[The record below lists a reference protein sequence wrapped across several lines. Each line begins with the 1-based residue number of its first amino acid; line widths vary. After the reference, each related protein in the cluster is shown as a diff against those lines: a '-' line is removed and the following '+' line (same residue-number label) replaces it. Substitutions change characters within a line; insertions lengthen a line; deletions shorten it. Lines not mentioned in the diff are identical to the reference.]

1 MSAFLNEKRRDKC
14 VRTGLAF
21 IAAFGVLLAG
31 VALASSEGGEGH
43 GPSKII
49 DFGWRALNFAV
60 LAFLLYK
67 LLWGKI
73 KDFFANRRK
82 GIEASLEEAV
92 RVREEAEKKFKD
104 YSDRL
109 AKATDEITGISD
121 MIKAQGDVE
130 KQKIIEGAKSSAD
143 KMKEDAAARMEQ
155 DLKKARNDLR
165 KEASEL
171 AVRMAEEIL
180 KTSVKENDHNLM
192 VKDFMNRMVKH

>member
-1 MSAFLNEKRRDKC
+1 MSAFLKEKRRDSC

-21 IAAFGVLLAG
+21 MAAFWVLLAG
-31 VALASSEGGEGH
+31 AALAAGGGEDH
-43 GPSKII
+43 GAGQLI

-73 KDFFANRRK
+73 RDFFVNRRY
-82 GIEASLEEAV
+82 GIKASLEEAV
-92 RVREEAEKKFKD
+92 RAREEAEKKFKE

-109 AKATDEITGISD
+109 TKATDEIAGISD
-121 MIKAQGDVE
+121 MIKEQGEVE
-130 KQKIIEGAKSSAD
+130 KQKIIEGAAVSAV

-171 AVRMAEEIL
+171 AVQMAEEIL
-180 KTSVKENDHNLM
+180 TKTVKENDHNLM